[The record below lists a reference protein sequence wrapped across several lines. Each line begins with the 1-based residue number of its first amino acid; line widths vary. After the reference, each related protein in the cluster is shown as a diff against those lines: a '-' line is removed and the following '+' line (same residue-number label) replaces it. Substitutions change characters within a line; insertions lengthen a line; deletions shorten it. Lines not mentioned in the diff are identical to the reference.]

1 MFLYTTNSTMH
12 LIYTTDKG
20 ECRFLKIHITGIEEN
35 GGGDN
40 M

>member
-1 MFLYTTNSTMH
+1 MH

-35 GGGDN
+35 GEGEICN
-40 M
+40 

>member
-1 MFLYTTNSTMH
+1 MH

-35 GGGDN
+35 GEEGGKICN
-40 M
+40 